1 MELKYFFANETATLI
16 NGPAI
21 LPNNESKNPP
31 DLIIL
36 VICTLSSFISVNK
49 LFSNAF
55 LNFLFLFCC

>member
-21 LPNNESKNPP
+21 LTNNESKNPP

-55 LNFLFLFCC
+55 LNF